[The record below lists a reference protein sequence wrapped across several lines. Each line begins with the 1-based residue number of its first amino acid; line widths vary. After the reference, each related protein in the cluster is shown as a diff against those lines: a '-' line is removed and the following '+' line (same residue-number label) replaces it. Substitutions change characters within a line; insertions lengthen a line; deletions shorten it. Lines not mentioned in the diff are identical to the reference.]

1 MRIHFTTCK
10 RKIDMLKTVRM
21 KKDNN
26 FSGRPFS
33 YLIKRPS
40 DEIEIANSLVV
51 YRSRPVRINWWK
63 YIFNTKLLSYLDSW
77 CLKSSK
83 SYQPNLINVLS
94 LVIYYPKTKAHAG
107 PVLDIWLMQMFSAWW
122 ITLSVYLIVTFA

>member
-51 YRSRPVRINWWK
+51 YRSRPVRINW
-63 YIFNTKLLSYLDSW
+63 
-77 CLKSSK
+77 
-83 SYQPNLINVLS
+83 
-94 LVIYYPKTKAHAG
+94 
-107 PVLDIWLMQMFSAWW
+107 
-122 ITLSVYLIVTFA
+122 